1 MQYEYIIWDILGR
14 RALLWAIAEHMGVTI
29 VPSTPAEPADTRSQ
43 IVWQVLEA
51 TVGRIDTANSK
62 LGEND
67 RCSAESLVE
76 WARAEAA
83 MRPAHEAAD
92 LDRAAAIL
100 GYPPADW
107 RETDAAMERFVQTA
121 GPKHDAMLRVSF
133 SEPVDDRIGGEVL
146 TRGATTT

>member
-1 MQYEYIIWDILGR
+1 MKYEYIMRGILCR

-92 LDRAAAIL
+92 LDSAAAIL
-100 GYPPADW
+100 GYRPADW
-107 RETDAAMERFVQTA
+107 GETDAALEGFVKTA
-121 GPKHDAMLRVSF
+121 RPGN
-133 SEPVDDRIGGEVL
+133 EPVLHDPFAVR
-146 TRGATTT
+146 

>member
-1 MQYEYIIWDILGR
+1 MC
-14 RALLWAIAEHMGVTI
+14 VTI
-29 VPSTPAEPADTRSQ
+29 FPSTPAEPADTRPQ
-43 IVWQVLEA
+43 IGWQVLEA

-100 GYPPADW
+100 GYRPADW

-121 GPKHDAMLRVSF
+121 GPEHDAMFLAYFARQVADS
-133 SEPVDDRIGGEVL
+133 SA
-146 TRGATTT
+146 GAGPARERPTQ

>member
-1 MQYEYIIWDILGR
+1 MQYEYIIWDILCR

-67 RCSAESLVE
+67 RRSEEHTSELQSL
-76 WARAEAA
+76 
-83 MRPAHEAAD
+83 MRISYAVFC
-92 LDRAAAIL
+92 LKKKNTQKTIN
-100 GYPPADW
+100 
-107 RETDAAMERFVQTA
+107 T
-121 GPKHDAMLRVSF
+121 
-133 SEPVDDRIGGEVL
+133 
-146 TRGATTT
+146 TRTLKP

>member
-1 MQYEYIIWDILGR
+1 MGVVSFFFSSR
-14 RALLWAIAEHMGVTI
+14 RRHTRCALVTGVQTCALPISEHMGVTI

-43 IVWQVLEA
+43 IAWQVLEA

-83 MRPAHEAAD
+83 MRSEA
-92 LDRAAAIL
+92 R
-100 GYPPADW
+100 
-107 RETDAAMERFVQTA
+107 
-121 GPKHDAMLRVSF
+121 RVGKECVSTCR
-133 SEPVDDRIGGEVL
+133 SRW
-146 TRGATTT
+146 AQYH

>member
-1 MQYEYIIWDILGR
+1 MLSSAMTLAGPLADPGPADMQYEYIIWDILCR

-67 RCSAESLVE
+67 RSSE
-76 WARAEAA
+76 
-83 MRPAHEAAD
+83 
-92 LDRAAAIL
+92 
-100 GYPPADW
+100 
-107 RETDAAMERFVQTA
+107 ER
-121 GPKHDAMLRVSF
+121 RVGKECVSKCRYRW
-133 SEPVDDRIGGEVL
+133 SPYNKKK
-146 TRGATTT
+146 